1 MRLFLEPME
10 PLLFRRTGRSFDAG
24 ESGFADTFFP
34 PTPETLQGA
43 IRAAIATHW
52 DRTKTLAEVFQ
63 QVELVRLIGDRSSYG
78 RFLITG
84 LALGR
89 LSNDGTIE
97 RLFPTPAH
105 LLTGKGQDNQQ
116 QLIRLQ
122 PDPAR
127 AKGVFTDLP
136 SGMQL
141 LYPDRKVQS
150 KLEPLGGW
158 LTERGLIKALRT
170 KEELTKEER
179 VSNHKIFEYESRL
192 GIGMN
197 NQTKTTREGLLYQV
211 RMVRMK
217 PGYGFVI
224 DIRVGQSSKVGTTTA
239 YTELLEDDDQ
249 TQKLLRLPD
258 QGWITLGGER
268 RAARF
273 EVSTAPGLSEQGPIE
288 QAPKGNLMYLAT
300 PAALTGGWQPGQW
313 TTPAQPVAAAINRY
327 QLIGGWSLRPGD
339 SGGENKSI
347 RRCVPAGSVYFFDTS
362 VTVTQPMTE
371 YGWQIGYGI
380 AYAGER

>member
-1 MRLFLEPME
+1 MRLYLEPME

-24 ESGFADTFFP
+24 EGGFADTFFP

-63 QVELVRLIGDRSSYG
+63 QEELVKLIGDRSGYG
-78 RFLITG
+78 RFRITG

-89 LSNDGTIE
+89 IGNDGSIE
-97 RLFPTPAH
+97 RLFPAPAH
-105 LLTGKGQDNQQ
+105 LLTVKGQDNQQ
-116 QLIRLQ
+116 QLIQLQ
-122 PDPAR
+122 PDLAN
-127 AKGVFTDLP
+127 AEGVFTDLP

-141 LYPDRKVQS
+141 LYPDKKVQG

-158 LTERGLIKALRT
+158 LTERGLVKALRT

-179 VSNHKIFEYESRL
+179 VSDRDIFEYESRL

-197 NQTKTTREGLLYQV
+197 NATKTTREGLLYQV

-224 DIRVGQSSKVGTTTA
+224 DIRVGQLSKNGTETA

-258 QGWITLGGER
+258 QGWVTLGGER

-273 EVSTAPGLSEQGPIE
+273 EISTSAGLVAQGAIE
-288 QAPKGNLMYLAT
+288 QASKGNLMYLAT
-300 PAALTGGWQPGQW
+300 PAALTGGWQPGLW
-313 TTPAQPVAAAINRY
+313 PTPAQPIAAAINRY

-362 VTVTQPMTE
+362 VTVTRPLTD

-380 AYAGER
+380 VYAGER